1 MQKNLKIKIKIKKNK
16 KKTPLRSSTKMDL
29 AQTDLEQQNSPVK

>member
-1 MQKNLKIKIKIKKNK
+1 MQKNLKKNKNK

-29 AQTDLEQQNSPVK
+29 AQTDLEQQNSPMK